1 MTRRM
6 VEQTLRKIY
15 FDPAHPATFG
25 SAVQLH
31 RSAKKRIRNLTL
43 ENVTN
48 FLERQTVY
56 TMHRPVKRNFKR
68 RKTIARYKDHILQMD
83 LVSLQAIAKENSGYN
98 YILTVIDILSCYAF
112 AEPLKRKTGKE
123 VTSSFK
129 RILRKYKRKPTKV
142 QTDDGREFYNEEFKT
157 FLRENNIAH
166 YSTSSDMK
174 CAWVERFN
182 RMLKEKMFKY
192 FTHHNTL
199 RYVSILPQFIRAYNN
214 RPHGSLDRLKPAD
227 VNHANQAR
235 VHAIL
240 YGRDVD
246 DDNVA
251 KNAAYQLG
259 EHVRISELRGAL
271 KKSYTRGWT
280 QEIFHITDIL
290 RTRPITYK
298 MADLDGAV
306 LKGIFYR
313 EELSRVR
320 LE

>member
-1 MTRRM
+1 M
-6 VEQTLRKIY
+6 
-15 FDPAHPATFG
+15 
-25 SAVQLH
+25 
-31 RSAKKRIRNLTL
+31 
-43 ENVTN
+43 
-48 FLERQTVY
+48 
-56 TMHRPVKRNFKR
+56 
-68 RKTIARYKDHILQMD
+68 DHIWQMD

-98 YILTVIDILSCYAF
+98 YILTVIEILSRYAF

-174 CAWVERFN
+174 CALVERFN
-182 RMLKEKMFKY
+182 RTLKEKMFKY

-199 RYVSILPQFIRAYNN
+199 RYVSILPQLIRAYNN
-214 RPHGSLDRLKPAD
+214 RPHGSLDGLKPAD

-246 DDNVA
+246 DDNVV

-259 EHVRISELRGAL
+259 EHVRISKLRGAF
-271 KKSYTRGWT
+271 KKGYTRGWT
-280 QEIFHITDIL
+280 QEVFRITDIL

-298 MADLDGAV
+298 IADLDGAV